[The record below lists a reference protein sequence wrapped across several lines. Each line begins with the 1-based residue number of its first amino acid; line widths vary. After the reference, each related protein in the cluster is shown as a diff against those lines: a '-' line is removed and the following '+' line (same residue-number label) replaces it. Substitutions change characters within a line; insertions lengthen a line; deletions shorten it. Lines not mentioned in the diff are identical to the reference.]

1 MLPLMDRPRLPV
13 ARRQREAS
21 AGRNGAL
28 RNAGRRVIRGGRER
42 HAVGVSV
49 RRKVRELQ
57 RLVPGGRQ
65 LPAAQLFL
73 HTADYIFHLSLKV
86 QVLRALSKFY
96 MP

>member
-1 MLPLMDRPRLPV
+1 MLPTMDRRRLPV
-13 ARRQREAS
+13 ARRQREVS
-21 AGRNGAL
+21 AGRNGAM
-28 RNAGRRVIRGGRER
+28 RNAGCRLIRGGRER